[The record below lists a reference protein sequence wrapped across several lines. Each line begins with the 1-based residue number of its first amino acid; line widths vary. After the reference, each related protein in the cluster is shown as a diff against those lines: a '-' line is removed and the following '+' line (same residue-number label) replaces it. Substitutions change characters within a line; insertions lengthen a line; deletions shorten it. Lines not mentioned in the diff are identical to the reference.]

1 MENRAFTPL
10 EKTAPKVDE
19 GLKLLSAQGL
29 RRQTSLTGFTY
40 LEVLIAVL
48 ILGLVL
54 IPMLSQFYIGF
65 QGTKTS
71 ELVTQATDLANDLM
85 EEIKGRRFDENIYPD
100 APVNIDQL
108 GIDGGEAS
116 NNRKTFDDVDDYI
129 AYTDWG
135 SSPLKAIDGTP
146 FPESEFADF
155 RRLVEVEYVTISGSD
170 WVTYTGP
177 DPFTYYKRIKVTVS
191 HPKIADRVLETI
203 VAHY

>member
-10 EKTAPKVDE
+10 EKITPKVDE

-29 RRQTSLTGFTY
+29 RRQTSRTGFTY
-40 LEVLIAVL
+40 IEVLIAVL

-100 APVNIDQL
+100 APVNIAQL

-116 NNRKTFDDVDDYI
+116 NDRTTFDDVDDYHG
-129 AYTDWG
+129 WQM
-135 SSPLKAIDGTP
+135 SPPQSIDNNTP
-146 FPESEFADF
+146 LPPEFDEF
-155 RRLVEVEYVTISGSD
+155 RRQVEVEYVTLSGSD
-170 WVTYTGP
+170 WVTYLGP
-177 DPFTYYKRIKVTVS
+177 DPFTNYKRIKVTVS
-191 HPKIADRVLETI
+191 QINNKIADRVLETI
-203 VAHY
+203 VSHY